1 MKDEQLPKR
10 VRNMEGMFA
19 EAFRSLNDLPSV
31 ATVRTGIGFLAGI
44 EMVEPGAN
52 FPMMWT
58 LRKHGIVTRPIVGN
72 ALQVSPALTTSEGE
86 IHEMVKRFR
95 AALY

>member
-1 MKDEQLPKR
+1 
-10 VRNMEGMFA
+10 
-19 EAFRSLNDLPSV
+19 
-31 ATVRTGIGFLAGI
+31 
-44 EMVEPGAN
+44 
-52 FPMMWT
+52 MWT

-95 AALY
+95 AALS